1 MKYSLRHSRA
11 SLDAA
16 VLGIEEGKDRTT
28 LLCQSRHVPMKS
40 KKTALNFVGSGGI
53 IEIDY
58 ANNYEVLVVENKVE
72 FAFRF
77 LL

>member
-1 MKYSLRHSRA
+1 
-11 SLDAA
+11 
-16 VLGIEEGKDRTT
+16 
-28 LLCQSRHVPMKS
+28 MKS